1 MTKIGF
7 TIEQRIAELTNV
19 DKKAKNQENLDSFF
33 ARLTD
38 LEAFKPEDPKNRASP
53 RIKILIKNL
62 LDNKASKWAKSREE
76 KRIQTKDEVAKAVL
90 KQD

>member
-1 MTKIGF
+1 MTNG
-7 TIEQRIAELTNV
+7 
-19 DKKAKNQENLDSFF
+19 DKKVKNQENLDSIF
-33 ARLTD
+33 ARLTE

-62 LDNKASKWAKSREE
+62 LENKNSKWAKSREE
-76 KRIQTKDEVAKAVL
+76 KRIQTKEEVAKQVL